1 MRAALALVGL
11 WAYLI
16 TLGHCRA
23 AALEPVR
30 IGVVFSET
38 GPMQSSEQPLLAAMR
53 TAIDEVNESGGI
65 SGRRLEA
72 IVRDGAS
79 DPQVAAR
86 QVQDL
91 ITTEKVNAVFACW
104 TSACRKAVMRVIELN
119 KSVLFYPV
127 QYEGTGTGEKPLDP
141 SPRVVY
147 SGAAPNQQL
156 APAVIWALAE
166 TPSPKVFLIGSDY
179 VFSRS
184 ANALMRPLIKALGG
198 QVVGEEYQPL
208 GKADFGKLPQWL
220 AETNPNIILNTVNGI
235 DNASLFEALSHL
247 DPDGRRYLTISFSVE
262 ETQIRQIGAGR
273 FTGRYAAWNY
283 FHDTG
288 NARLRTFLPS
298 FRRYFQSDDIQTS
311 DPVEAAYVQL
321 KIFADAARRAGS
333 TDPDAVLAAVRGLV
347 VQGFQ
352 ETMRVDPDNRHLW
365 KSAQIRRFSRRGI
378 FEPVWT
384 AAYPIRPDAAPDF
397 ANSTGAV
404 MPTGRPMSDA
414 DARRLLA
421 ASDTNDKINA
431 LLHYKDASPLEL
443 PVELA
448 GRLLSTNVSWSEQ
461 ALAARL
467 LVRNGGSSAQQQL
480 AKALRSISDRNFSL
494 LVLLELASLDH
505 PVEADKTLLQAI
517 GEILTAKFD
526 PVTTRAAISALSAF
540 KQVPDQL
547 LVQAASEGGSRD
559 DPSIAVGGL
568 RLLAAQSFY
577 PPGIFTGIGSI
588 VNRQDFPSAPGL
600 SDALCQTLASI
611 GASYIS
617 SPPAGGRDA
626 FVQFAEHMPS
636 FFNSRCPAVSEQS
649 HTLQGLASQDWLRK
663 YMPKSASDFIQIFAI
678 LVAIGLVCWVLLASV
693 WLFIAPASGIRRF
706 RPFGSWQ
713 LKILPHGVDWF
724 EQLDFTRRLLQPL
737 AARERALDSW
747 VRVNRPALVNC
758 ALPEDVRAP
767 YQPMLV
773 EMEVSGARSYVVSD
787 VDYFKTLLSDGSF
800 GAEIIGEGGVGKTA
814 FAAALLQAA
823 NSREFAGRECIGIFL
838 PARTIDAPEK
848 LESLIA
854 AVQRRVC
861 AELRRNRQLHAGQRL
876 ETDDTDFVRLL
887 LSKGRLVVA
896 VDDLP
901 RFLNEK
907 WPPAASLEFREALGN
922 FFYTGRVSVATLERR
937 IKPQLIDRPR
947 LLTFIDSYL
956 AGQGDGP
963 MSEADRA
970 DSLRGID
977 SLFANRDRVPALF
990 ARLVGD
996 AMLGRRREKGLVA
1009 DLQLA
1014 VPISSWNLC
1023 VKPLKICLATI
1034 TPGSMLVNTGVPSG
1048 RSPGLA
1054 FAAASKSP
1062 R

>member
-104 TSACRKAVMRVIELN
+104 TSACRKAVMRVIESN

-179 VFSRS
+179 VFPRS

-577 PPGIFTGIGSI
+577 PPGIFTGIGFICESPGFSI
-588 VNRQDFPSAPGL
+588 SAWIVRCALPDAGL
-600 SDALCQTLASI
+600 HWRELYFISACRRARRLRPICGAYAL
-611 GASYIS
+611 
-617 SPPAGGRDA
+617 
-626 FVQFAEHMPS
+626 F

-724 EQLDFTRRLLQPL
+724 EHWILRDACCNPWQRASERSTAGLGQSPGTCQLRSTGRCPSALPADAGRNGSEWSAILRRLGCRLLQDAAKRRFVSALKSSAKGEL
-737 AARERALDSW
+737 AK
-747 VRVNRPALVNC
+747 
-758 ALPEDVRAP
+758 
-767 YQPMLV
+767 QP
-773 EMEVSGARSYVVSD
+773 
-787 VDYFKTLLSDGSF
+787 
-800 GAEIIGEGGVGKTA
+800 
-814 FAAALLQAA
+814 
-823 NSREFAGRECIGIFL
+823 
-838 PARTIDAPEK
+838 
-848 LESLIA
+848 
-854 AVQRRVC
+854 
-861 AELRRNRQLHAGQRL
+861 LRRPFCRQP
-876 ETDDTDFVRLL
+876 T
-887 LSKGRLVVA
+887 
-896 VDDLP
+896 
-901 RFLNEK
+901 
-907 WPPAASLEFREALGN
+907 AAS
-922 FFYTGRVSVATLERR
+922 
-937 IKPQLIDRPR
+937 
-947 LLTFIDSYL
+947 
-956 AGQGDGP
+956 
-963 MSEADRA
+963 
-970 DSLRGID
+970 
-977 SLFANRDRVPALF
+977 
-990 ARLVGD
+990 
-996 AMLGRRREKGLVA
+996 
-1009 DLQLA
+1009 
-1014 VPISSWNLC
+1014 
-1023 VKPLKICLATI
+1023 
-1034 TPGSMLVNTGVPSG
+1034 
-1048 RSPGLA
+1048 SPG
-1054 FAAASKSP
+1054 ASA
-1062 R
+1062 